1 MTRFDLGGDAPEG
14 TSDTGGMTED
24 VSDDD
29 RVLDLHTKLL
39 RMRADF
45 DNFRR
50 RNAIATADARREA
63 RAALLT
69 DLLPVY
75 DNFVRALEGAESHPE
90 VLPFL
95 DGFEMIR
102 GQLEGFMRAQGAE
115 VIAPAAGEP
124 FDPAIH
130 EATGVVPDGGKPD
143 TVAHV
148 VQAGFMLGDTLLRP
162 AQVLVFASP

>member
-1 MTRFDLGGDAPEG
+1 MTRFDQGGDAPEEAN
-14 TSDTGGMTED
+14 DPGGMPEEL
-24 VSDDD
+24 SDDD

-50 RNAIATADARREA
+50 RNATATADARREA
-63 RAALLT
+63 RAALMT

-102 GQLEGFMRAQGAE
+102 GQLEGFMRAQGVE
-115 VIAPAAGEP
+115 IIAPAAGEP
-124 FDPAIH
+124 FDPVFH
-130 EATGVVPDGGKPD
+130 EATGVVAGDGEPD

-148 VQAGFMLGDTLLRP
+148 VQAGFMLGDIMLRP
-162 AQVLVFASP
+162 AQVLVFAAD

>member
-1 MTRFDLGGDAPEG
+1 MTRFDQGGDAPEEAYEPG
-14 TSDTGGMTED
+14 AAPEEI
-24 VSDDD
+24 SDDD
-29 RVLDLHTKLL
+29 RVLDLHAKLL

-50 RNAIATADARREA
+50 RNATATADARREA
-63 RAALLT
+63 RAALMT

-102 GQLEGFMRAQGAE
+102 GQLEGFMRAQG
-115 VIAPAAGEP
+115 VGIIAPATGER
-124 FDPAIH
+124 FDPVIH
-130 EATGVVPDGGKPD
+130 EATGVVAGDGEPD

-148 VQAGFMLGDTLLRP
+148 VQAGFMLGDTMLRP
-162 AQVLVFASP
+162 AQVLVFAAD